1 MCTRWVINSLR
12 QSPWEGSCSS
22 ASQKIPH
29 ILLYQQFHYTFYK
42 VLNLVSVWSHIYSF
56 CHTLAPCSCS
66 PIYIYFLQMVSFLQ
80 NFQPSVLCSS
90 SFLCE
95 TYSPNLILLVLML
108 IIIFDEE
115 HKLQNSWLCKL
126 GPTSVAYLKYQ
137 AFALYYLFVG

>member
-1 MCTRWVINSLR
+1 
-12 QSPWEGSCSS
+12 
-22 ASQKIPH
+22 
-29 ILLYQQFHYTFYK
+29 
-42 VLNLVSVWSHIYSF
+42 
-56 CHTLAPCSCS
+56 
-66 PIYIYFLQMVSFLQ
+66 MVSFLQ

-126 GPTSVAYLKYQ
+126 GPTSDASFLLDRNILLVCSIMWETLHKE
-137 AFALYYLFVG
+137 